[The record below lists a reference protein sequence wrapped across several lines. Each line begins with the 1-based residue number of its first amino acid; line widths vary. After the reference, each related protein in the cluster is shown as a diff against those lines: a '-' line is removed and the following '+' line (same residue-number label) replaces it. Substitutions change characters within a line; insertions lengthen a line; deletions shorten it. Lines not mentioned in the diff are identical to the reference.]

1 MNKYKEYVVEDFV
14 LDLNFQNWV
23 RNNAP
28 DLDVFWEQY
37 KQANPGQQEDIHKAR
52 LLLSAVYYRYDSTI
66 SEVEIEDEI
75 SALVQR
81 IRSEKETV
89 LPVTDRPILRSIL
102 ILLAAAMVVI
112 VGGFAV
118 WLNLPVAGSSET
130 VLKDSKETLFEKT
143 NLTSS
148 KQTLFLE
155 DSSMVVLEP
164 GARLRMQTHF
174 DSDTREVFLTGTAFF
189 KIRKDVKRPFLVR
202 SEMLITR
209 VLGTSFTVK
218 AVKGSG
224 KEIVEVKEGKVS
236 VYKTADFGKS
246 SAGSRES
253 YGMVITSNQKV
264 IFDAREGILMKALSD
279 NPEILPEKVGQF
291 QSGYVNTP
299 VTKVLK
305 DLANAY
311 QVDIIFDEKL
321 LAGCPLTATLADQ
334 PLREKLTIICEAIEA
349 QYEILDGKVMIYG
362 KSCNN

>member
-1 MNKYKEYVVEDFV
+1 MNKYKEYGVEDFV
-14 LDLNFQNWV
+14 LDLNFQSWV
-23 RNNAP
+23 RNNAS
-28 DLDVFWEQY
+28 DLDVFWEKY
-37 KQANPGQQEDIHKAR
+37 KQANPGQRDDIHKAR
-52 LLLSAVYYRYDSTI
+52 LLLSAVYYRYESTI

-75 SALVQR
+75 SALVLR
-81 IRSEKETV
+81 IRNGKETIAH
-89 LPVTDRPILRSIL
+89 PPIFRSIL
-102 ILLAAAMVVI
+102 TWLAAAMIVI
-112 VGGFAV
+112 VGGLAV
-118 WLNLPVAGSSET
+118 WLNLPVADNKET
-130 VLKDSKETLFEKT
+130 VLKDSKEALLEKI
-143 NLTSS
+143 NLTTSS
-148 KQTLFLE
+148 QTLLLE
-155 DSSMVVLEP
+155 DSSIVVLEP
-164 GARLRMQTHF
+164 GTRLRMQHHF
-174 DSDTREVFLTGTAFF
+174 DADKREVLLSGTAFF

-202 SEMLITR
+202 SEMLVTR

-236 VYKTADFGKS
+236 VYKKVDFVGANTA
-246 SAGSRES
+246 RES
-253 YGMVITSNQKV
+253 YGVVVTSNQKV
-264 IFDAREGILMKALSD
+264 IFNAREGILLKALSD
-279 NPEILPEKVGQF
+279 NPEILPEKAGQF

-362 KSCNN
+362 KSCTN